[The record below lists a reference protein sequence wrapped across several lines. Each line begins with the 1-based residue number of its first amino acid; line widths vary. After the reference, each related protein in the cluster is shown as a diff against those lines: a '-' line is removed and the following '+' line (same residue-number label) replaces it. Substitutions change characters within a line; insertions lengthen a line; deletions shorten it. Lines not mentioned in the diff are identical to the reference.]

1 MNEELKIDGNGRWV
15 LGGITNDSNEYIRN
29 ARVNPITGALIVE
42 ANVVSTNTQIGST
55 IPGGTDGSVLF
66 IGLGSTLA
74 QDNANFFWDDTNN
87 FLGLGTNT
95 PATTLH
101 VVGDATI
108 TGDAGTADEL
118 LGRDSGTGE
127 LSGVSIGSGL
137 SLVAG
142 VLSAT
147 GGGGGGYDQIQDN
160 GVNIT
165 QRTTL
170 NFVNYFTVTDGGGVT
185 NTSID
190 VAALGADATF
200 ISTLESNLDLANIS
214 GQIDLAT
221 QVTGLLPAAN
231 IDITN
236 LESTL
241 DLANIAGQIS
251 LTTQVS
257 GTLGATNGG
266 TGQNAV
272 AQGDLLYGSAANTW
286 SRLAKNTSATR
297 YLSNTGTSNNPA
309 WAQID
314 LTNGVTGVLPLANG
328 GTGSNLSD
336 PGANR
341 LWGWDDTDNSI
352 GFWTIGSGLSYDHS
366 THTLSSTGS
375 SLSVNADVTDNTYFT
390 SQIDAPRQITTG
402 LGWTLSIAGGA
413 VYPNGTH
420 FGANGG
426 FTAIT
431 TNGFLSQD
439 TFQGPLKWDDTKI
452 IQMKWFA
459 LGDVGTGT
467 SGSGIYQGMGFSGQ
481 AIGAGWADITN
492 TSDKRVGFG
501 FYNGN
506 LYSIVCDGSAITAN
520 ILQAYA
526 AVEKITYGIVWNPG
540 TSVEF
545 YLNGTLVDTI
555 TTNLPTGSGGTDVV
569 KISLGGTNTGGG
581 GTSIY
586 SSHFIVSIEV

>member
-95 PATTLH
+95 PSTTLH
-101 VVGDATI
+101 VVGDAII

-160 GVNIT
+160 GVNVT

-272 AQGDLLYGSAANTW
+272 AQGDLLYGSAVNTW

-309 WAQID
+309 WAQVD
-314 LTNGVTGVLPLANG
+314 LTNGITGVLPLANG

-336 PGANR
+336 PGGNR

-352 GFWTIGSGLSYDHS
+352 GFWTIGSGLSYDHA
-366 THTLSSTGS
+366 THTLTATGTPTFA
-375 SLSVNADVTDNTYFT
+375 VNAAEDVTTWST
-390 SQIDAPRQITTG
+390 SPMIIDAD
-402 LGWTLSIAGGA
+402 LGWTLTSAPTAYVNGWVISTNTTAGA
-413 VYPNGTH
+413 S
-420 FGANGG
+420 
-426 FTAIT
+426 FTAF
-431 TNGFLSQD
+431 GE
-439 TFQGPLKWDDTKI
+439 
-452 IQMKWFA
+452 A
-459 LGDVGTGT
+459 
-467 SGSGIYQGMGFSGQ
+467 GIS
-481 AIGAGWADITN
+481 
-492 TSDKRVGFG
+492 
-501 FYNGN
+501 
-506 LYSIVCDGSAITAN
+506 
-520 ILQAYA
+520 
-526 AVEKITYGIVWNPG
+526 
-540 TSVEF
+540 
-545 YLNGTLVDTI
+545 
-555 TTNLPTGSGGTDVV
+555 
-569 KISLGGTNTGGG
+569 GGG
-581 GTSIY
+581 GTPTSIDFSAGTWRLRIKGTIINGSATAGTATNRY
-586 SSHFIVSIEV
+586 YWFGLSSSTNNQLNGDITDVTNRVGFSVYNGNIYFITADGTNVTATSLGARASDQWDMVVVDFDRTTARYWLNGVSGSTTTNVPINGTVRVTMGGYNGAGGAAGISVIAPVISTQYNP